1 MSDEIN
7 TSGSAAEEEDI
18 DEDDS
23 IISLIDDEGRTSE
36 YQILDAIETHEG
48 RFVALMPLASIDDE
62 TGEAEYMILRVDIV
76 DDEEELA
83 EIDDDELLTAL
94 DDLFHERF
102 KELYG
107 DEDEV
112 PASDG
117 DSLAGA

>member
-1 MSDEIN
+1 MNDNFN
-7 TSGSAAEEEDI
+7 TAAARAEDEED
-18 DEDDS
+18 DES
-23 IISLIDDEGRTSE
+23 IISLTDDEGRTSE

-107 DEDEV
+107 DDDED
-112 PASDG
+112 SG
-117 DSLAGA
+117 RSLAGA

>member
-62 TGEAEYMILRVDIV
+62 SGEAEYMILRVDIV

-107 DEDEV
+107 DDDED
-112 PASDG
+112 SG
-117 DSLAGA
+117 RSLAGA